1 MGRMDSV
8 YAPPGHLTTRQVA
21 QLLGIAPDSVRKLVQ
36 RGQLARA
43 GGSPRQPWFAARD
56 VAALHVARREQAAA

>member
-1 MGRMDSV
+1 MDSV

-21 QLLGIAPDSVRKLVQ
+21 QALGIAPDSVRQLVR
-36 RGQLARA
+36 RGQLTRA

-56 VAALHVARREQAAA
+56 VAALHATRRVQAAA

>member
-8 YAPPGHLTTRQVA
+8 YAPPGYLTARQTA
-21 QLLGIAPDSVRKLVQ
+21 QLLGIDPDSVRQLVK

-43 GGSPRQPWFAARD
+43 GGSPRRPWFAARD
-56 VAALHVARREQAAA
+56 VAALHADRRARNVA